1 MFDPVKFSLLH
12 LVKSKACNFLQV
24 TISAENETFNADL
37 TTCIFNEEEMSMGHI
52 INSKGEIHRLLADR
66 LNKNPV
72 GAPVSEDLME
82 ILHRL
87 YTEHEARIGA
97 QFPMIPMTLE
107 QIAGVIGMEEEA
119 LKRTLDDMAVKGLV
133 VDIPRRDG
141 IFYLLAPM
149 IHGFF

>member
-1 MFDPVKFSLLH
+1 
-12 LVKSKACNFLQV
+12 
-24 TISAENETFNADL
+24 
-37 TTCIFNEEEMSMGHI
+37 MGHI